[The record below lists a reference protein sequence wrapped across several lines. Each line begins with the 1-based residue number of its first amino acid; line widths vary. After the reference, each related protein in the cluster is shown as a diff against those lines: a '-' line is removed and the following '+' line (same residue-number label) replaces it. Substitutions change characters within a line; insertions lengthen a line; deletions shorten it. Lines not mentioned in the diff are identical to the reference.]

1 MRAPGSLFTAIF
13 IISSL
18 CGCAPQT
25 KQKWLRTFFDGV
37 PDNGE
42 QVSLPKEQEGS
53 EPAKD
58 KKTSSSETA
67 FGRFGGTAEEPSPPQ
82 QKPEPAIFRHPPY
95 AEGQCDICHQGK
107 SSQTLVAQPPELCFF
122 CHDDFLKD
130 AKTKHYPAEEGMC
143 TACHNP
149 HKSENERLLAKP
161 IPALCFDC
169 HDREDVMRIEIH
181 TMIEG
186 ESCISCHNPHAE

>member
-1 MRAPGSLFTAIF
+1 MRAPRSLFVTIF
-13 IISSL
+13 IISLL
-18 CGCAPQT
+18 CSCAPQT
-25 KQKWLRTFFDGV
+25 KQKWLKTFFDGV
-37 PDNGE
+37 PGGDE
-42 QVSLPKEQEGS
+42 QTRLPKGQGGS

-58 KKTSSSETA
+58 KKASSFE
-67 FGRFGGTAEEPSPPQ
+67 TAEEPSAA
-82 QKPEPAIFRHPPY
+82 QKKPVPAIFRHPPY
-95 AEGQCDICHQGK
+95 AEGQCDICHQSK
-107 SSQTLVAQPPELCFF
+107 SSQTLIAQPPELCFF

-149 HKSENERLLAKP
+149 HKSENEHLLVKP

-169 HDREDVMRIEIH
+169 HDREDVLSIEIH
-181 TMIEG
+181 TTVEG